1 MSLHERTLDVIQ
13 AFYDAAM
20 DESLWRGALESLCDV
35 TESQAASFWVLDGS
49 EEPRLPTFI
58 CINFDTSSIKEYLE
72 HTAAID
78 PTVRYLVSHPRE
90 PIVHDGLVITERE
103 KVKHPYYDWHMR
115 NVETRFRM
123 VGQVRMA
130 PKVQAGVAL
139 HRTRKAGRYEPR
151 DISRFSVL
159 HRHLERALAIGF
171 RLSTLGAMQQAAA
184 ERFERSPAAVF
195 FLDEH
200 QRVVFSNRNAREMI
214 SAKDGVHLRDDGIVL
229 ARKQDDDK
237 LQGLVSQAI
246 SPIVLPDPSHGAAMR
261 ALRPSGKRPYGVL
274 VSSVSGNYP
283 LLSGLRPAVC
293 VVISDPDRNKPL
305 PNHRLQAAFGLTGAE
320 ARLAARLAAGEDL
333 RSAAGKLEITYG
345 TARSRLAQIF
355 QKTET
360 RRQGELIQ
368 LLLATLGV
376 E

>member
-35 TESQAASFWVLDGS
+35 TGSQAASFWVLDGS

-58 CINFDTSSIKEYLE
+58 CINFDMSSIKEYLE
-72 HTAAID
+72 HTASID
-78 PTVRYLVSHPRE
+78 PTVQYLVSHPRE

-103 KVKHPYYDWHMR
+103 KDKHPYYDWHMR
-115 NVETRFRM
+115 RIDTRFRM
-123 VGQVRMA
+123 VGQVRIA
-130 PKVQAGVAL
+130 PKMQAGVAL
-139 HRTRKAGRYEPR
+139 HRTRKAGRYEPK

-159 HRHLERALAIGF
+159 HKHLERALAIGF
-171 RLSTLGAMQQAAA
+171 RLSTLDAMQGATT
-184 ERFERSPAAVF
+184 EWFDRGSAAVF

-200 QRVVFSNRNAREMI
+200 KRIVFSNRAAQQLT
-214 SAKDGVHLRDDGIVL
+214 SANDGIRLRGDGIVL

-237 LQGLVSQAI
+237 FQGFVSQAI
-246 SPIVLPDPSHGAAMR
+246 SPIASPDTSLGGAMR
-261 ALRPSGKRPYGVL
+261 APRPSGKRPYGIL
-274 VSSVSGNYP
+274 VSSVTGNYP
-283 LLSGLRPAVC
+283 LLSALRPAVC
-293 VVISDPDRNKPL
+293 VVITDPDLKKPL
-305 PNHRLQAAFGLTGAE
+305 QNRRLRVVFGLTEAE
-320 ARLAARLAAGEDL
+320 ARLTSQLAAGEDL

-355 QKTET
+355 QKTDT
-360 RRQGELIQ
+360 RRQGELIR
-368 LLLATLGV
+368 LLLATLAV